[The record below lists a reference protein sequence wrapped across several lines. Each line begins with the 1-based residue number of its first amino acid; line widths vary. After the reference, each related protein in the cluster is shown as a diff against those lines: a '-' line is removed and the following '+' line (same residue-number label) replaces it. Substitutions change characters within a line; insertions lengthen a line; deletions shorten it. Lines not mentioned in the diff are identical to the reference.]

1 MLDGQVLSDE
11 EVCALGQF
19 LEHASPEDSQRFV
32 DDFLT
37 DGLLRESFS
46 NAEAEPPDEEA
57 TRQFVDRVRQ
67 RIDAQEMVA
76 PEPPPVVVPVSESE
90 PLVMAPPEFVA
101 PPRPPASEFD
111 SERST
116 AQLGSVGRVGN
127 SVLSKRFYWAAT
139 AASIMVVIAGSFLY
153 SRHNRSPQQADA
165 EDRIVMDDV
174 AVAPTPNT
182 PPSTPR
188 IAPPTP
194 EPFVVPRSVEVVQ
207 NGIPPVLPTP
217 NVSPSEV
224 PVVPISPDVVATDQS
239 KTDMDSED
247 PISVSIQDDVP
258 SPSRQSDGE
267 LASLVAQ
274 SDAVW
279 GDGVDSTRLTGNVQ
293 LVSGQ
298 AHLRLA
304 KGAELTLKGPA
315 EMVLKDENSIDL
327 SSGSVAAFVP
337 KSAVGFTVQ
346 APGARVVDL
355 GTRFTVQTDVDRPY
369 TVVHVTE
376 GKVNAFQPPIH
387 PRGRERKSLMEAG
400 RIKWFP
406 KEGGQAYDWMLTVE
420 FGDEDIQREHLSIN
434 GETFDLNQATDR
446 VNALDRIKNSFQL
459 AATQNE
465 RIPRGQRFAGLVVVN
480 DVSQKLLSTKQLEA
494 AETFLTTQI
503 QNRFGATVRVLSPME
518 MMNDLQQR
526 LRTMMGARP

>member
-19 LEHASPEDSQRFV
+19 LEHASPEDSQHFV

-46 NAEAEPPDEEA
+46 NAEAEPPDKEA

-67 RIDAQEMVA
+67 RIAAQEMVA

-90 PLVMAPPEFVA
+90 QLVMPPPEFVG
-101 PPRPPASEFD
+101 PPHPQASDFD
-111 SERST
+111 SELTT
-116 AQLGSVGRVGN
+116 AQSGPVGRVGN
-127 SVLSKRFYWAAT
+127 PVSSKRFYWAAT
-139 AASIMVVIAGSFLY
+139 AASIMIVIAASFLY

-165 EDRIVMDDV
+165 KDQGVLDNV
-174 AVAPTPNT
+174 TVAPTPNT
-182 PPSTPR
+182 PPSTPQV
-188 IAPPTP
+188 APPTP
-194 EPFVVPRSVEVVQ
+194 DPFDTPRSVEVVQ
-207 NGIPPVLPTP
+207 DGNPPVLPTP

-224 PVVPISPDVVATDQS
+224 PVVPISPDAVATDQS
-239 KTDMDSED
+239 KPDMNPDD
-247 PISVSIQDDVP
+247 PVSVSIQDDVP
-258 SPSRQSDGE
+258 SPSRPLGGE

-279 GDGVDSTRLTGNVQ
+279 GDGVDSARLTGNVQ

-298 AHLRLA
+298 ARLRLA
-304 KGAELTLKGPA
+304 KGAEVTLKGPA
-315 EMVLKDENSIDL
+315 ELVLNDENSIEL

-369 TVVHVTE
+369 TVVQVTE
-376 GKVNAFQPPIH
+376 GKVDAFQPPIH
-387 PRGRERKSLMEAG
+387 PRGRERKSMMEAG

-420 FGDEDIQREHLSIN
+420 FGDVDIQREHLKIN

-446 VNALDRIKNSFQL
+446 VIALDRIKTSFLL

-526 LRTMMGARP
+526 LRTMMGTRP